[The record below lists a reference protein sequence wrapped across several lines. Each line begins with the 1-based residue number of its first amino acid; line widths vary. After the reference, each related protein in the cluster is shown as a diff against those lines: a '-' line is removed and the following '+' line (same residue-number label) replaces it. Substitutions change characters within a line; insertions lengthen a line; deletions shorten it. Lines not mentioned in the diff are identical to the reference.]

1 MKRFLPILSFL
12 LLTCVAAGA
21 RKVPSNALGTVSYEV
36 RYRLGAM
43 NAKVA
48 TATISLDPATR
59 EGQATFHSH
68 ALIRTSSIF
77 RLFISSDYV
86 VDTWLTQ
93 ADLQPIY
100 FINPFRKGGK
110 DGKFECTYSRSG
122 IEVVTVMPPKGYES
136 KTLPQDGRT
145 MDLLTLLHYVRFLEM
160 PASGK
165 PLSLQVL
172 MGGAAFPGV
181 LTYEGTDAER
191 FPGQRA
197 ERFLLHLTE
206 RGLMEN
212 GSGNEIHLWRSAGAD
227 RRLLGLEVALS
238 TGSMSVSIS
247 GR

>member
-1 MKRFLPILSFL
+1 MKRFLPILSL
-12 LLTCVAAGA
+12 LLLACVASGA
-21 RKVPSNALGTVSYEV
+21 RKVPSSALGTVSYEV

-48 TATISLDPATR
+48 TATISLDPSVR
-59 EGQATFHSH
+59 EDQAAFHSH

-77 RLFISSDYV
+77 RLFLSSDYV
-86 VDTWLTQ
+86 VDAWICQ

-160 PASGK
+160 PSSGK

-172 MGGAAFPGV
+172 MGGSAFPGV
-181 LTYEGTDAER
+181 LTYEGTDAEH
-191 FPGQRA
+191 FPGQRTD
-197 ERFLLHLTE
+197 RFLLHLTE

-212 GSGNEIHLWRSAGAD
+212 GSGNEIHLWRSTGAD
-227 RRLLGLEVALS
+227 RRLLGLEVPLS
-238 TGSMSVSIS
+238 TGTMAVSIS
-247 GR
+247 Q